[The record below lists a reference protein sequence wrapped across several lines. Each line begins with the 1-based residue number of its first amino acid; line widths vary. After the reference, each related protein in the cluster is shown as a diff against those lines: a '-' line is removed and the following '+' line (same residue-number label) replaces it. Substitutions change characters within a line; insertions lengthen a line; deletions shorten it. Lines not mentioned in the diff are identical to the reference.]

1 MPIHVMKEKAKT
13 LGRKVAVNHRSLQN
27 TGFTTGVELHVL
39 YFFFVKYGGSDL
51 IVHCVIAEASLKL
64 D

>member
-1 MPIHVMKEKAKT
+1 MFFI
-13 LGRKVAVNHRSLQN
+13 
-27 TGFTTGVELHVL
+27 
-39 YFFFVKYGGSDL
+39 FFFVKYGGSDL